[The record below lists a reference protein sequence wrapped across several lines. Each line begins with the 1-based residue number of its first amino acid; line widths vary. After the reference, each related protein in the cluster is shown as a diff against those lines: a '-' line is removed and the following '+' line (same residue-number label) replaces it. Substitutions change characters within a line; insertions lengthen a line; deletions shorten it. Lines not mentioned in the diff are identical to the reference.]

1 MISLIDVEC
10 PHCGTHGQIT
20 VPPVGSIIIG
30 PCPKCA
36 ELVVVFC
43 GQVLALDKE
52 TMKSDE
58 ISDRREHLLGVLS
71 SFLQDRIGSLLTE
84 DFVIEGSS
92 IEEVKEMENFSLDS
106 NSVTL
111 SSLSSASGQE
121 ETITQSEVDHFTEV
135 DLKLLDNRAY
145 FNSVFGDL

>member
-10 PHCGTHGQIT
+10 PHCGTHGQIM
-20 VPPVGSIIIG
+20 VPTVGSIIIG
-30 PCPKCA
+30 PCPKCT

-52 TMKSDE
+52 IMGSGE

-71 SFLQDRIGSLLTE
+71 TFLHDRIGTLLTE
-84 DFVIEGSS
+84 DFLIEDSS
-92 IEEVKEMENFSLDS
+92 IPEATELEPFSFDGEPTES
-106 NSVTL
+106 
-111 SSLSSASGQE
+111 SSLSPDSERGQS
-121 ETITQSEVDHFTEV
+121 ITQTEVDQFTDV

-145 FNSVFGDL
+145 FNSVFGGK